1 MKHYIEYVHNSL
13 LHPGRTIKSIC
24 PVLGK
29 SDVELK
35 LGGECS
41 STYQNP
47 VGKELAACYVYVG
60 PPFITIE
67 PLGGSDLLVLEIFAK
82 KFKFSYNI
90 QPADLGNWQ
99 MRVSS
104 EDGNCSDSM
113 TIAYNDSFCSSH
125 FCLPFNER
133 L

>member
-1 MKHYIEYVHNSL
+1 MKDDIEHVHNSL
-13 LHPGRTIKSIC
+13 LHPGSTIKSIC

-47 VGKELAACYVYVG
+47 VGKELAVCYAYFG

-67 PLGGSDLLVLEIFAK
+67 PLGGSDLLVLDIFAK
-82 KFKFSYNI
+82 KFNFSYI
-90 QPADLGNWQ
+90 IHDDADLSNFV
-99 MRVSS
+99 MKVSS
-104 EDGNCSDSM
+104 EDGN
-113 TIAYNDSFCSSH
+113 
-125 FCLPFNER
+125 
-133 L
+133 